1 MARRKVAKSYPKTKN
16 CRTTKRKTCA
26 RTKKP
31 KKEGKL
37 KKIGKF
43 MLGAGALAG
52 AGALGYYGYKHRNE
66 LGDMYNAAKGKLGDY
81 YEAGKGKIE
90 DMYNSAKTNY
100 YDPAVEKMGDYY
112 ESGKEKLGNYY
123 NSLMNSDLVQTSK
136 IRANDWA
143 DAGRTQVRHLKDA
156 AYGYMTNFADKI
168 AADNGEG
175 YINTARNATSKY
187 INEFAKRLK
196 QYKRTDLVPYQHSDV
211 DTMLNNFKNSVKTSN
226 NFDPNQYMNIAANY
240 LNDVQNRDPFK
251 ANDIIPDFVQ
261 GLQYLLGANKTLNNG
276 ETYFAD
282 TYKKGLENV
291 LDTLIGKHHRLME

>member
-1 MARRKVAKSYPKTKN
+1 MARRKVARSTPKPKN
-16 CRTTKRKTCA
+16 CRTTRRKTCA
-26 RTKKP
+26 KTKKP
-31 KKEGKL
+31 KKESKL
-37 KKIGKF
+37 KKLGKF
-43 MLGAGALAG
+43 ALGAGALAG
-52 AGALGYYGYKHRNE
+52 AGALGYYAHKNKDKLAG
-66 LGDMYNAAKGKLGDY
+66 MYSAGMNKLNDY
-81 YEAGKGKIE
+81 YQTGREGL
-90 DMYNSAKTNY
+90 T
-100 YDPAVEKMGDYY
+100 
-112 ESGKEKLGNYY
+112 
-123 NSLMNSDLVQTSK
+123 DLVETSK
-136 IRANDWA
+136 IKANDWL

-156 AYGYMTNFADKI
+156 AYGYMTNFANKI
-168 AADNGEG
+168 SADNNEE
-175 YINTARNATSKY
+175 YFNTARNATSKY